1 MADLKS
7 LKLTTATDSGYVT
20 SAGASDAQAA
30 NIMLNSFRVA
40 IAGGLSVQGMVDG
53 VVDEFEDETG
63 VATAQ
68 SNNETYDTSGD
79 FYHNP
84 GVTSGNVI
92 NGFGAGSWQRPE
104 ASFDGNTT
112 QTSAQASDTQ
122 SASVAGYNNW
132 LGQDWGEAVIVTDLV
147 VHSPSNA
154 SFRGSGACEM
164 KLQGSTDNFSANVV
178 DLDSWTSASGTGI
191 VETRDDSNI
200 DTSTAYRYHR
210 VNWNGNAYNGITCA
224 EVNMTI
230 DSTAKD
236 MTIISSAQTA
246 LTTSDTAS
254 LILFEEDVDAT
265 TINTDLVGFATRD
278 AGRTFTTDF
287 GTDEKLDIAAHA
299 MPNNTRVTVS
309 SSTTLPAGL
318 IQGVVYYVVNQSTND
333 FELSLTSGGGAVNIT
348 DNGTGT
354 HTLVEWAA
362 ATLVDQGDYDTSKQI
377 LADYSVDL
385 TSQPSGTSMKW
396 MVETLNTK
404 NLKVHGVALQWS

>member
-1 MADLKS
+1 
-7 LKLTTATDSGYVT
+7 
-20 SAGASDAQAA
+20 
-30 NIMLNSFRVA
+30 
-40 IAGGLSVQGMVDG
+40 
-53 VVDEFEDETG
+53 
-63 VATAQ
+63 
-68 SNNETYDTSGD
+68 
-79 FYHNP
+79 
-84 GVTSGNVI
+84 
-92 NGFGAGSWQRPE
+92 
-104 ASFDGNTT
+104 
-112 QTSAQASDTQ
+112 
-122 SASVAGYNNW
+122 
-132 LGQDWGEAVIVTDLV
+132 
-147 VHSPSNA
+147 
-154 SFRGSGACEM
+154 M

>member
-7 LKLTTATDSGYVT
+7 LKLTTATDSGYVV

-63 VATAQ
+63 VATA
-68 SNNETYDTSGD
+68 NNETYDSSGD

-84 GVTSGNVI
+84 GVTSGELI
-92 NGFGAGSWQRPE
+92 EGFGAGSWARPE

-112 QTSAQASDTQ
+112 QTSAQASDTLT
-122 SASVAGYNNW
+122 ASVAGYNNW

-147 VHSPSNA
+147 VHSPSN
-154 SFRGSGACEM
+154 SGFRGTGACEM
-164 KLQGSTDNFSANVV
+164 KLQGSTDNFDSSEV
-178 DLDSWTSASGTGI
+178 DLDSWTSGSGTGI
-191 VETRDDSNI
+191 VETRDDSTI
-200 DTSTAYRYHR
+200 DITTAYRYHR
-210 VNWNGNAYNGITCA
+210 VNWNGDAYNGIRCA
-224 EVNMTI
+224 EVNMTF
-230 DSTAKD
+230 DPTPKD
-236 MTIISSAQTA
+236 MALISSAQTA
-246 LTTSDTAS
+246 LTAPDTAS
-254 LILFEEDVDAT
+254 LIFFEEDVDAA

-287 GTDEKLDIAAHA
+287 GTDDKCDISTHA
-299 MPNNTRVTVS
+299 MPNDTRVTVS

-318 IQGVVYYVVNQSTND
+318 SAGVVYYVVNQSTND
-333 FELSLTSGGGAVNIT
+333 FELSLTSGGGAVDIT
-348 DNGTGT
+348 DDGTGT

-377 LADYSVDL
+377 LADYSIDL

-404 NLKVHGVALQWS
+404 GLKVHGVALQWS